1 MLATSSA
8 WQAKLLKGG
17 CKERWYAGE
26 GLVCSDIIIKCTG
39 FHLNDEV
46 PHARRLS
53 IDLRDRRR
61 THSHRQT
68 EWMRGDC

>member
-1 MLATSSA
+1 MLV
-8 WQAKLLKGG
+8 
-17 CKERWYAGE
+17 RGE